1 MNSFC
6 VEQTKPSI
14 I

>member
-1 MNSFC
+1 MNFFC